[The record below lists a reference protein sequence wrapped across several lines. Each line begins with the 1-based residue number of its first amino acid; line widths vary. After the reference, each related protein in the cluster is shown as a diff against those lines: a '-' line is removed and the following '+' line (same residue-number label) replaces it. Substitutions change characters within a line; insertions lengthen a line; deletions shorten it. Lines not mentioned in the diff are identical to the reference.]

1 MRHGSR
7 ERACFNDHA
16 ARTVRICPARATACC
31 DRLAEAGE
39 SLPRYV
45 LVPSMLPLM
54 YRLASKRTTFRR
66 RFEFEEILE
75 ARHAAQ

>member
-1 MRHGSR
+1 
-7 ERACFNDHA
+7 
-16 ARTVRICPARATACC
+16 
-31 DRLAEAGE
+31 
-39 SLPRYV
+39 
-45 LVPSMLPLM
+45 MLPLM